1 MRSLCLNLTV
11 DNILARAP
19 GLSATEVNGRV
30 VVLSLKAASYFD
42 LNRVASEIWE
52 MLSRP
57 RSVKEILQQLSQ
69 HHDVDAEVLARDV
82 TGFLQS
88 LIVQRLVRLIPPE
101 DVR

>member
-1 MRSLCLNLTV
+1 
-11 DNILARAP
+11 
-19 GLSATEVNGRV
+19 
-30 VVLSLKAASYFD
+30 
-42 LNRVASEIWE
+42 